1 MHNAL
6 IQNST
11 PSALVTDY
19 SLHRQMTSIGMAEQV
34 LNAGALGYSPPE
46 FSSTSKP
53 CPSLKSDVYAFGV
66 ILLELLT
73 GKIAGEIICM
83 NDGVVDL
90 TDWVRMLDLEERVSE
105 CYDRHIMGVENS
117 EGAPQALDGRHAHH
131 KVAVRRDSPL
141 LVSTTACITVRPPK
155 HMLNPSPGTSSSASL
170 YAFKSS
176 CTIPWDPTTACE
188 GALSD

>member
-53 CPSLKSDVYAFGV
+53 CPSLKCDVHAFGV
-66 ILLELLT
+66 ILLELMT

-117 EGAPQALDGRHAHH
+117 EGAPQALDGRHM
-131 KVAVRRDSPL
+131 
-141 LVSTTACITVRPPK
+141 
-155 HMLNPSPGTSSSASL
+155 HML
-170 YAFKSS
+170 
-176 CTIPWDPTTACE
+176 TTR
-188 GALSD
+188 